1 LLLLAPAANCL
12 LAECQ
17 FPNSVKIV
25 NIHRDGPGYDTEL
38 RSRHK
43 LDLEIDTYR
52 DTDTNKFVLIS
63 SSKLTVN
70 IKYLPEIGM
79 LLKWLINMLLEFLK
93 DVDLAQSNVKS

>member
-1 LLLLAPAANCL
+1 M
-12 LAECQ
+12 
-17 FPNSVKIV
+17 
-25 NIHRDGPGYDTEL
+25 
-38 RSRHK
+38 
-43 LDLEIDTYR
+43 DTYR
-52 DTDTNKFVLIS
+52 DTDTKKFVLIS